1 MRSVAFFFLKKEV
14 CYLSKAD
21 TWLRQNFFYYSNVI
35 RSVIDLKC
43 QVKCERLCGQG
54 LLILQPCSRN
64 LVEQNMSFRA
74 HIQPHG
80 RFELVF
86 YILIGWEVKL

>member
-1 MRSVAFFFLKKEV
+1 MR
-14 CYLSKAD
+14 
-21 TWLRQNFFYYSNVI
+21 LREKNYNSNVI
-35 RSVIDLKC
+35 SSVIDLKC
-43 QVKCERLCGQG
+43 QVKCRRLCGQE

-64 LVEQNMSFRA
+64 LVEQNMSFTA

-86 YILIGWEVKL
+86 HILIGWELKL